1 MKIETETYGLLAKNP
16 KKKTVQIGKEK
27 PACPSCGTPLKSE
40 GARCEVCGAAQG
52 AAAGSEPVIS
62 RLSDDE
68 LGGKL
73 QSLRRKKLL
82 TGVIGTVLFIP
93 AGITITIPLLW
104 PVAIPFGIGA
114 LALWAVSMKAAKTMK
129 HLVAVNVVRDALGEV
144 FDVEAYETARC
155 INSSMVGE
163 ADLIHQWNEIT
174 GNDLVQGKYKG
185 VPIQFS
191 DVKLVDVQEYTDSD
205 GDTRTTRTTR
215 FQGQW
220 IVLEAKKPLAHML
233 RLRERK
239 ERKLGSGYKKTKDDV
254 DTENEAFNEKFEILT
269 QDPHTAFYVLTPH
282 FMETIVAADERA
294 AARTYLC
301 FTGQHVH
308 IAVDTGR
315 DSFEAKKGSDI
326 KNLPALRERIK
337 GEVKYITEIA
347 DELLQN
353 KYLFGEEN

>member
-1 MKIETETYGLLAKNP
+1 MKIETETYGLLVKNP
-16 KKKTVQIGKEK
+16 KKKVVQIGKEK
-27 PACPSCGTPLKSE
+27 PVCPSCGTLLKSE
-40 GARCEVCGAAQG
+40 GARCEVCGAA
-52 AAAGSEPVIS
+52 AGGEPVVS

-68 LGGKL
+68 LGDKL

-82 TGVIGTVLFIP
+82 TGVVGTVLLIP
-93 AGITITIPLLW
+93 ALITISLPLLW
-104 PVAIPFGIGA
+104 PVAIPCFIGA
-114 LALWAVSMKAAKTMK
+114 GVFLGMNLMAAKKMK
-129 HLVAVNVVRDALGEV
+129 QLVAVNVVRDALGEV

-174 GNDLVQGKYKG
+174 GSDLVQGKYKG

-191 DVKLVDVQEYTDSD
+191 DVKLVDVQEHTDSD

-220 IVLEAKKPLAHML
+220 IVLEAKKPLAHTL

-254 DTENEAFNEKFEILT
+254 DTENEAFNAKFEILT

-294 AARTYLC
+294 GARTYLC
-301 FTGQHVH
+301 FMGSKIH

-315 DSFEAKKGSDI
+315 DSFEAKKGSDT

-337 GEVKYITEIA
+337 GEVRYIMEIA
-347 DELLQN
+347 DELLHN
-353 KYLFGEEN
+353 KYLFGEEK